1 MKFSIAL
8 GLLFGGLA
16 SSQQLSP
23 LEAKVD
29 SFLRESQ
36 HLKPTAKLTSAQ

>member
-8 GLLFGGLA
+8 GLIFAGLA

-23 LEAKVD
+23 LEAKFD

-36 HLKPTAKLTSAQ
+36 HLKPTAKLISAK